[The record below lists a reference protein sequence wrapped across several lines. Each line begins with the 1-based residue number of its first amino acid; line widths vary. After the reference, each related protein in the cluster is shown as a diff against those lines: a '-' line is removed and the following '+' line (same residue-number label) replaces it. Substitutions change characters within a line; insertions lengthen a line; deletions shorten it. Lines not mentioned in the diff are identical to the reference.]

1 MRKLIVPL
9 LAASLLPGACA
20 QRDSAAA
27 EAGSQRLVGLRS
39 DDLRLCA
46 GVPHRTATSEG
57 GEFWTYDR
65 SPPATGVSVPVPV
78 MGGAVN
84 LSQAS
89 SCSVNFQLVDQRVTR
104 VRFTGSSDMPMAR
117 NSACAP
123 IIQSCLRL
131 LDSGSARP
139 R

>member
-1 MRKLIVPL
+1 MKKLIVPL
-9 LAASLLPGACA
+9 LAALLLPSACA

-27 EAGSQRLVGLRS
+27 EDGRQRLIGLRS

-46 GVPHRTATSEG
+46 GVPHRTATSDG
-57 GEFWTYDR
+57 GDFWTYDR

-84 LSQAS
+84 LSQAN
-89 SCSVNFQLVDQRVTR
+89 SCSVTFQLVERRVTR
-104 VRFTGSSDMPMAR
+104 INFTAASDMPMAR

-131 LDSGSARP
+131 VGPGQP